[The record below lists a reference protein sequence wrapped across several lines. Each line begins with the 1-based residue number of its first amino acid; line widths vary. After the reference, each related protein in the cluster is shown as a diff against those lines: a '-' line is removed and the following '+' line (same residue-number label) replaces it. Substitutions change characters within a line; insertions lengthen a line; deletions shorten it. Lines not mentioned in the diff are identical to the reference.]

1 MKMKIYFQRTFS
13 LLSSRN
19 GRALVSTSLEQ
30 LTMTL
35 HSLAISTRYSWW
47 LVWLT
52 RRCVA
57 PFSLPVLKR
66 KYLKSRQSCYCYR
79 IIKLCY
85 FLCSQN
91 GNGIGKQQQRREKR
105 RKRSLNEFELS
116 CQFPTFPI
124 KNHELFHLKLWLAKF
139 SIFLIILISFVCIV
153 VGSPV
158 AVFSVGYCCR
168 CGSNKMFIGKSDS
181 NVFNLLLVACNQS
194 VNENRLKLSVYVVCA
209 AISSVSS

>member
-1 MKMKIYFQRTFS
+1 MKIYFQRTFS

-35 HSLAISTRYSWW
+35 HSLATSTRYSWW
-47 LVWLT
+47 LAWLT

-66 KYLKSRQSCYCYR
+66 TWKVVNRVIAR

-91 GNGIGKQQQRREKR
+91 GNGIGKQQQQRRKKR

-124 KNHELFHLKLWLAKF
+124 KNHELFHLKLWLVKF

-168 CGSNKMFIGKSDS
+168 SGSNKMFIGKSDS
-181 NVFNLLLVACNQS
+181 NVFNLLSVACNQS
-194 VNENRLKLSVYVVCA
+194 VNRLKLSVYVVCA